1 MCSFSALYKLLLVY
15 DGCEAFCN
23 VKCVWGGGRV
33 NTAAVNA
40 GNVVHMCKIKLNFSV
55 IMKYINLEKN
65 SVADP

>member
-1 MCSFSALYKLLLVY
+1 MCV
-15 DGCEAFCN
+15 
-23 VKCVWGGGRV
+23 GGGRV

-40 GNVVHMCKIKLNFSV
+40 VNVVHMCKIKLNFSV

>member
-1 MCSFSALYKLLLVY
+1 MCR
-15 DGCEAFCN
+15 
-23 VKCVWGGGRV
+23 GGRRV